1 VIPTGWCPVQML
13 PFLFVPGT
21 RAIVTVVVGG
31 ALLSPGHGRVLTG
44 GPLLRRGLR
53 QLANGV
59 AAAAVTYGFG
69 RVFGTVVG

>member
-1 VIPTGWCPVQML
+1 VIPTGWCPVQLL

-21 RAIVTVVVGG
+21 RAIVTAVVSR
-31 ALLSPGHGRVLTG
+31 ALLSPGHGRG
-44 GPLLRRGLR
+44 ADRRALLRRGLR
-53 QLANGV
+53 QLAIGV